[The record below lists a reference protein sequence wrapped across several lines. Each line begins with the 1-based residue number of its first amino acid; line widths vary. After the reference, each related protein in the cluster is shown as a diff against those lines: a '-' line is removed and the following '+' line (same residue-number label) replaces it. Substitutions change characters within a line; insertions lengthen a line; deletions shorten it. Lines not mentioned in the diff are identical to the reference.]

1 MKLNE
6 LNHTATA
13 TRVLKENFN
22 MPFQLDKLSLTE
34 TRSMLQKVRGLMTET
49 RRSATFYKSQNE
61 PAYLKLMF
69 MEQALAKYFGEL
81 RAQPRARIVFENEEV
96 EKSQVVLAAQDMVD
110 SVQKM
115 LEQVSDM
122 LVKEMPALI
131 DSVQSEIGVDEAEQF
146 SSQTTEAL
154 GSLTASLTQTKTA
167 LQGALNVITGQG
179 ATGAFDDAALGGEE
193 DLGMGDVGAGD
204 DLDMGAGEEFPEPEA
219 EEPEAAPVANVGRT
233 RR

>member
-6 LNHTATA
+6 LSSKKAPA
-13 TRVLKENFN
+13 ARALKEHYA
-22 MPFQLDKLSLTE
+22 MPFDLSKMSLIE
-34 TRSMLQKVRGLMTET
+34 SRNMLQKVRGLITEA
-49 RRSATFYKSQNE
+49 RQSATFYKSQHDTS
-61 PAYLKLMF
+61 YLKLVF
-69 MEQALAKYFGEL
+69 MEQALSSTYNDL
-81 RAQPRARIVFENEEV
+81 RARPTTRVVLENEAV

-131 DSVQSEIGVDEAEQF
+131 DSVQSEIGVNEAEQF

-179 ATGAFDDAALGGEE
+179 GGLAVPGAFDSESDTVDMEE
-193 DLGMGDVGAGD
+193 PAPED
-204 DLDMGAGEEFPEPEA
+204 DLELDDI
-219 EEPEAAPVANVGRT
+219 EEPEQEEPELNNIGRN